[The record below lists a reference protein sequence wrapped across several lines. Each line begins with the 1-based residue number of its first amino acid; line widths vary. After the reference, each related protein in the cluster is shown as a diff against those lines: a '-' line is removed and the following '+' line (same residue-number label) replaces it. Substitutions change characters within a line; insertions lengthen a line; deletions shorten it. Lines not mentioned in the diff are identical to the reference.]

1 MLAYDVRYLMWSRRW
16 LFADGG
22 ASEKTMKVM
31 VIDTAL
37 GACLSGVFEVSSS
50 GVSDLGVRREEMT
63 KGHQERLGGMARD
76 AVKDAG
82 GFEGLERVGVT
93 VGPGSFT
100 GLRVGLSFAL
110 GLGAARNVPVVGI
123 STLDALVASVEPQG
137 LVAAAIDA
145 RRGQVYIRLFR
156 DGVPLDEAQALE
168 IEAARD
174 LIVAQAQGGDL
185 AIVGSGVGVLTEGYE
200 ALSDAKLY
208 PLVAPSPQA
217 MAQLTQ
223 SLDPTLNP
231 PSPLYLRAPDATPP
245 SRLPG
250 QPRITP
256 AP

>member
-1 MLAYDVRYLMWSRRW
+1 
-16 LFADGG
+16 
-22 ASEKTMKVM
+22 M

-37 GACLSGVFEVSSS
+37 GACLSGIFEVSSS
-50 GVSDLGVRREEMT
+50 GVSELGVRREEMT

-76 AVKDAG
+76 AVADAG

-100 GLRVGLSFAL
+100 GLRVGLAFAL

-123 STLDALVASVEPQG
+123 STLDALAASVAPQG
-137 LVAAAIDA
+137 LVVAAIDA

-156 DGVPLDEAQALE
+156 DGVAQDEAQALE

-174 LIVAQAQGGDL
+174 LIASQAQGDDL
-185 AIVGSGVGVLTEGYE
+185 TIVGSGVGVLTDGVE
-200 ALSDAKLY
+200 ALSNAKLF
-208 PLVAPSPQA
+208 PLLAPTSQA
-217 MAQLTQ
+217 LAQLTQ
-223 SLDPTLNP
+223 AMDPANNP

-250 QPRITP
+250 QPRIQTST
-256 AP
+256 